1 MSFKKGDKIRLKNSF
16 VQSYGQFEWVKTL
29 VGKTLTIRQN
39 TSNTDMIM
47 VYGSVF
53 VLIKNWVEKVNNNI
67 LPIE

>member
-16 VQSYGQFEWVKTL
+16 VQSYGQVEWVKTL
-29 VGKTLTIRQN
+29 VGKTLTVVEN
-39 TSNTDMIM
+39 NSDADVIM

-53 VLIKNWVEKVNNNI
+53 VLKKNWVEKVNNNI